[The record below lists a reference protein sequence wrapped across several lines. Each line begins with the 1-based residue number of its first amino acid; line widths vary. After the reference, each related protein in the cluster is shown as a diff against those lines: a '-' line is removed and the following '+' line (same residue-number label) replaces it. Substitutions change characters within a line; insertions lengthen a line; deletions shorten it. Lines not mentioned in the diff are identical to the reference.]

1 MEIDRSSE
9 LTEVIITTD
18 PSDWRYIA
26 EGSANLT
33 IAYSPPPSRPSRPQ
47 LKNKCLRLRK
57 RPISSA
63 PEDPYPHRSGSPDQQ
78 ACPSCPRERR
88 IDSSASSISTGT
100 KIEGI
105 DFHRRIIGSL
115 MGPHLLLNFE
125 PVKLESA
132 WLSNLVT
139 VIEPTRPNSK
149 RVQESIDAQMQIALM
164 MDNLTSNP
172 AEELARE
179 MISVEIK
186 PKWSFLPQAPNLLD
200 SSTAGVKT
208 EFCRTCV
215 FRAVRSIAPEKL
227 GTAADR
233 GTHPTHPLTHS
244 DSQRVNHYYVSS
256 DRFCAL
262 QLFNVDSIVSLRDAL
277 DRLHFEWRHQ
287 HDVCSWSTP
296 ACASSPLKPSQKHNN
311 FKVFRD
317 GSILDPSAARIDQQI
332 IDLLAQALERSGVL
346 RRLDHLQKRLD
357 PLDIEGIFDILKN
370 ELGND
375 QLHDF
380 LQVPIALNELDEIL
394 PLMSDEIEWK
404 RFKESFDRLTGRTK
418 LIMYMLSMTFKDCSI
433 FVRLPAHEILQDHA
447 PSIIKPIDGLTEE
460 QILELVDIR
469 LIDLDLKPLLRLS
482 TYFESD
488 RKMYHRFKTCYLSSR
503 QNDRQNP
510 PVTCR
515 ELCGKSSRD
524 G

>member
-208 EFCRTCV
+208 EFCRTTPIPNELIITTSLPIDFVPFSSLTSTASSACEM
-215 FRAVRSIAPEKL
+215 RSIDCTSSGAISMTYAP
-227 GTAADR
+227 G
-233 GTHPTHPLTHS
+233 
-244 DSQRVNHYYVSS
+244 
-256 DRFCAL
+256 
-262 QLFNVDSIVSLRDAL
+262 
-277 DRLHFEWRHQ
+277 RHQ
-287 HDVCSWSTP
+287 LV
-296 ACASSPLKPSQKHNN
+296 Q
-311 FKVFRD
+311 
-317 GSILDPSAARIDQQI
+317 
-332 IDLLAQALERSGVL
+332 VL
-346 RRLDHLQKRLD
+346 R
-357 PLDIEGIFDILKN
+357 
-370 ELGND
+370 
-375 QLHDF
+375 
-380 LQVPIALNELDEIL
+380 
-394 PLMSDEIEWK
+394 
-404 RFKESFDRLTGRTK
+404 
-418 LIMYMLSMTFKDCSI
+418 
-433 FVRLPAHEILQDHA
+433 
-447 PSIIKPIDGLTEE
+447 
-460 QILELVDIR
+460 
-469 LIDLDLKPLLRLS
+469 
-482 TYFESD
+482 
-488 RKMYHRFKTCYLSSR
+488 
-503 QNDRQNP
+503 
-510 PVTCR
+510 
-515 ELCGKSSRD
+515 
-524 G
+524 